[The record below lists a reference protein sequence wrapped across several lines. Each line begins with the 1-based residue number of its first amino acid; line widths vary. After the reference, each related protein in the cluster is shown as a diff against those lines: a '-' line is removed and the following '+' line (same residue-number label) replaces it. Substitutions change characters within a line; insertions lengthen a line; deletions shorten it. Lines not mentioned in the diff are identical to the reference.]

1 MAMLNTEVSSFIILY
16 FSHKLY
22 HCHISIQTHTSLLS
36 LIPLSCIVALS
47 SRLVNTLFPL
57 NLNIIITPN
66 IHNKDNMDIKI
77 DIPRGKSDTDLPNT
91 NSSKELLVLSNTFST
106 SYVKRIKAQS
116 KDLSWADQVNKIC
129 ASQSSLLSYVTLKER
144 KNNI

>member
-16 FSHKLY
+16 YTYFSHKVY

-36 LIPLSCIVALS
+36 LIPLSYIVTPS

-66 IHNKDNMDIKI
+66 IHNKDNMDMKM
-77 DIPRGKSDTDLPNT
+77 DTLRGKSILSNT

-106 SYVKRIKAQS
+106 PYVKRIKAQS
-116 KDLSWADQVNKIC
+116 KDLS
-129 ASQSSLLSYVTLKER
+129 
-144 KNNI
+144 